1 MDFSEVTL
9 QYNYTDRHT
18 PLWHPF
24 LNYSSD
30 FVKLFQGY
38 GLYTVG
44 DVGFLSN
51 DQVCVC
57 VCVCAIGDGRP
68 CTGMTGCISTSHG
81 RSTLKQPGELIDVC
95 VTRWCSRWV
104 LVVVFESLRSRSS
117 CRMA

>member
-57 VCVCAIGDGRP
+57 VCVCNWRWSPVHWHDR
-68 CTGMTGCISTSHG
+68 
-81 RSTLKQPGELIDVC
+81 LYIDQ
-95 VTRWCSRWV
+95 SR
-104 LVVVFESLRSRSS
+104 
-117 CRMA
+117 